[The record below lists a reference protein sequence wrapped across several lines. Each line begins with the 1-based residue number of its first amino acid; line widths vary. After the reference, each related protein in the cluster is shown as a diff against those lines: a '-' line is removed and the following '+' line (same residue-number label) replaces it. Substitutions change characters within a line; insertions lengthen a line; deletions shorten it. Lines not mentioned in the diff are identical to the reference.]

1 MPLPARVQIVKAGPR
16 DGSRLKVME
25 AMKNFGK
32 RSSAALR
39 IALLFTLGLTVTGAA
54 HAGDVDGVYVGTLGK
69 SSIVAVFYKIDH
81 DKPVGNY
88 FYRTQGRDIGLVA
101 QNQEGQYMECPVEG
115 TSKNPEDYAPLTPE
129 PCDKP
134 FGYWRLSM
142 TGDNAV
148 GAWSKTPDFTTTL
161 VIQLQRVPKQG
172 DCTDYECL
180 RAEGPVSVV
189 KNSQKQS
196 DDGAV
201 AWHFLREER
210 SGASIPQ
217 LTKAPDEA
225 ALRAINESL
234 RKAFRDDISWTLASP
249 SNGYRYKV
257 PFANKQMMVVD
268 RDGCTKLAGGSVAC
282 YWRSATYDLASG
294 EEIYWAKLMP
304 FPTKIPFNYKKGKD
318 FLSLALRTADE
329 TADDCFIF
337 EDDLD
342 CKGSVCSRDLDWY
355 GQFSP
360 RKNGLFVAFPF
371 NRGPENYACV
381 GKGFIIPWRKI
392 RPLLLKPFPLP

>member
-16 DGSRLKVME
+16 HGPRLKVME

-32 RSSAALR
+32 WSSAASR
-39 IALLFTLGLTVTGAA
+39 IALLFTLGLTMTGAA

-69 SSIVAVFYKIDH
+69 SSIVAVFYKIDN
-81 DKPVGNY
+81 KPVGNY
-88 FYRTQGRDIGLVA
+88 FYRSQGREIGLVA

-115 TSKNPEDYAPLTPE
+115 TSKDPDDYAPLNPE
-129 PCDKP
+129 PCNKP

-161 VIQLQRVPKQG
+161 AIRLQLVPKQG

-217 LTKAPDEA
+217 LTKAPDET

-234 RKAFRDDISWTLASP
+234 LKTFRGDIERTFDSP
-249 SNGYRYKV
+249 MNGNRYKV
-257 PFANKQMMVVD
+257 PFANKHMIVVD
-268 RDGCTKLAGGSVAC
+268 EDGCAQLAGGSVAC
-282 YWRSATYDLASG
+282 YWRSTTYDLASG
-294 EEIYWAKLMP
+294 EEIYWAKLLR
-304 FPTKIPFNYKKGKD
+304 FPVKIPFNYKNGKD
-318 FLSLALRTADE
+318 ILSLVLRTADE
-329 TADDCFIF
+329 IEDSCFIF
-337 EDDLD
+337 DYALD
-342 CKGSVCSRDLDWY
+342 CKDSVCSRDRDWY

-360 RKNGLFVAFPF
+360 RKTGLFVAFPF
-371 NRGPENYACV
+371 NRGPENYACI
-381 GKGFIIPWRKI
+381 GQGFIIPWRKV